1 MIRKLNEQI
10 NSIDTKYVN
19 LIKANVSADWKDI
32 DTPCK
37 IQCNCADTE
46 FRKIVN
52 QIKNTIESCEFNLIS
67 ASYDA
72 QSEKSLYAYAI
83 EITGIRT
90 TATIL
95 VDESDWENEQV
106 TITVEFDSADQSELK
121 VDYSSLTESP
131 TPQIEA
137 PANGISIVDLIKQ
150 AYEKGLFKKLKCDG
164 RKNAAR
170 MDISGLDKDRL
181 IGYFDKRPEFNREDN
196 TDSGIHSAEFISDE
210 FDIEIFD
217 SFIQIYKLVDNEAI
231 QKLTAS
237 DLQKMLN
244 EDNDPN
250 RDYYKFDRPYENILN
265 LPDGWEYFN
274 HRYFLYNNGKIA
286 ARLRIEPLPA
296 IKHIINVSFEVES
309 LKTEKTIDYAFDT
322 CYVYN
327 PEDRPEVYQ
336 KYIDLANARI
346 KNRSVKI
353 NVDWDDPDTGER
365 LSNEQC
371 EAGAT
376 IMPVNGDKVRATG
389 KFTEDVDEVEFKD
402 STAFWYRLTTRH
414 MSNKNVENRIPFN
427 DYIYH
432 SLYTAKDEAGKFKD
446 TVASD
451 VFVGIEELY
460 AEPNMKPIKTGAYWE
475 LRRGKFELIKSA
487 YDLTDKSNDSDF
499 SLNEHVYDEVCR
511 KVEQEVIDGKRE
523 VIAVDEDEWFEMLD
537 KYELKE
543 LDNLTS
549 DLSQGTGN
557 VIVYYGY
564 NIDNDTVYK
573 YASY

>member
-150 AYEKGLFKKLKCDG
+150 AYEKGLFKRLKCDG

-244 EDNDPN
+244 E
-250 RDYYKFDRPYENILN
+250 
-265 LPDGWEYFN
+265 GT
-274 HRYFLYNNGKIA
+274 
-286 ARLRIEPLPA
+286 
-296 IKHIINVSFEVES
+296 S
-309 LKTEKTIDYAFDT
+309 DT
-322 CYVYN
+322 
-327 PEDRPEVYQ
+327 
-336 KYIDLANARI
+336 
-346 KNRSVKI
+346 
-353 NVDWDDPDTGER
+353 
-365 LSNEQC
+365 
-371 EAGAT
+371 
-376 IMPVNGDKVRATG
+376 
-389 KFTEDVDEVEFKD
+389 EFKD

-414 MSNKNVENRIPFN
+414 MSNKDVEDRIPFN

-446 TVASD
+446 TVASH

-487 YDLTDKSNDSDF
+487 YDLTDKSNDDF